1 MDPNERGEWVRSGDV
16 QDLQIPDTGEP
27 MIVQK
32 VRAQFA
38 RWAAVTGGCF
48 LLNLATGIT
57 SGPWFL
63 FVAGGFG
70 FPLLKSY
77 SQLWQSGYSWR
88 DVLNPPPAADAI
100 KIPGAKGRKLIGPPK
115 AADFGGYLD
124 RMNHIHDDRKNI
136 LRMMQQLP
144 DADRKQL
151 PEVVETAEALYERA
165 ADLART
171 LNEMDQSF
179 GIDSTD
185 RIRTQLD
192 ALALRDE
199 SEERNRQISI
209 LERQL
214 KTAMDLGARRDAMVQ
229 RFESSELAMRNLR
242 LDLIKLRTGG
252 IGALNDVTSATQQ
265 ARAISRDVENLT
277 AAASEIREAMG

>member
-1 MDPNERGEWVRSGDV
+1 M
-16 QDLQIPDTGEP
+16 
-27 MIVQK
+27 
-32 VRAQFA
+32 
-38 RWAAVTGGCF
+38 
-48 LLNLATGIT
+48 
-57 SGPWFL
+57 
-63 FVAGGFG
+63 
-70 FPLLKSY
+70 LK
-77 SQLWQSGYSWR
+77 
-88 DVLNPPPAADAI
+88 PPPAADAI
-100 KIPGAKGRKLIGPPK
+100 GLPGAKGRKMIGPPK
-115 AADFGGYLD
+115 ASEYGAYFD
-124 RMNHIHDDRKNI
+124 RMNHVHDDRKNI

-151 PEVVETAEALYERA
+151 PEVTETAEALYERA

-179 GIDSTD
+179 GATSHE
-185 RIRTQLD
+185 RIRMQLD
-192 ALALRDE
+192 SLALRPD

-209 LERQL
+209 LERQV
-214 KTAMDLGARRDAMVQ
+214 KTATDLAARRDAFVQ